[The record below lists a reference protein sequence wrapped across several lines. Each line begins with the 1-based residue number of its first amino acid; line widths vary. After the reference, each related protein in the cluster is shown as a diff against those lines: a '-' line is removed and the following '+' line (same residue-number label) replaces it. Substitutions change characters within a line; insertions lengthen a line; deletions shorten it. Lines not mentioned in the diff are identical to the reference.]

1 LGWVLAAEPRGV
13 IHAKDVP
20 ALINKRMLLAA
31 EIAVAERK
39 LASLRVSLEATDS
52 AIVAFVMRRS
62 EHQRERRHG
71 ISRAIL
77 DTLRE
82 AAAPLSKAEIVER
95 IATARGVAVTKELR
109 REIAAALARRK
120 DGLIVRD
127 GERWRIG

>member
-1 LGWVLAAEPRGV
+1 M